1 MAQVV
6 KNLPKMQETQ
16 VWSLGLEDSLEEGLA
31 THSQY
36 SCLENPNGQRSL
48 AGYSPKGHKESGMT

>member
-1 MAQVV
+1 MAQMV

-16 VWSLGLEDSLEEGLA
+16 VWSLDLEDSLEEGLA

-36 SCLENPNGQRSL
+36 SCLENPHGPRSL
-48 AGYSPKGHKESGMT
+48 AGYSPKGHKELGMT